1 MHIASHKCF
10 AYMIFFL
17 IIVVK
22 TRFLVPVTSV
32 RVQMCLFLGMLVSV
46 QKANEWV
53 EEGLYIGLC
62 VFFYGKDAVFHFL
75 TMTRCLSAAF
85 QSPHQIDL
93 PECLLY

>member
-10 AYMIFFL
+10 AYMFFFL

-62 VFFYGKDAVFHFL
+62 GFFLREGCCFSFSDYD
-75 TMTRCLSAAF
+75 
-85 QSPHQIDL
+85 
-93 PECLLY
+93 